1 MRRRLPRSLVTLALG
16 LLVAALGAEAQPT
29 GNTARI
35 GYLTPVVGR
44 NQIEEAFEQ
53 ALQEL
58 GWSRGRNLQI
68 ESRYSGGRQDT
79 IAPLVAE
86 LVGLRLDVIVAWSA
100 GFGLAAKHATSQI
113 PVVFLSMLADPV
125 DLGLVS
131 NVAHPGGNV
140 TGVGIDD
147 RGLDAKRLELLKAA
161 VPALRRVTLL
171 RSSEQTL
178 TSKRRGLLTAAAQE
192 LRLDVD
198 ETAVTTPAELEA
210 AIRQAKDRGAQA
222 LYVVPS
228 GFTFAFLQDIVAL
241 ALAQQ
246 LPSLHGYRE
255 SVLAGG
261 LLSYAP
267 SVTDVV
273 RRGAVYVDKI
283 LRGAKPGDLPIEQPP
298 KFEFVINLKTAQ
310 ALGLTIPTTLLFQAD
325 EIIR

>member
-1 MRRRLPRSLVTLALG
+1 MTRRLIRLLITLTLA
-16 LLVAALGAEAQPT
+16 LLVAALAAEAQPT
-29 GNTARI
+29 GKTARI

-79 IAPLVAE
+79 IAALVAE
-86 LVGLRLDVIVAWSA
+86 LVDLRLDVIVAWSA
-100 GFGLAAKHATSQI
+100 GFGLAAKQATRQI
-113 PVVFLSMLADPV
+113 PVVFCSMFADPV
-125 DLGLVS
+125 DFGIVS
-131 NVAHPGGNV
+131 NVARPGGNV

-147 RGLDAKRLELLKAA
+147 RGLDAKRLELLKEA

-192 LRLDVD
+192 LQLDVD

-228 GFTFAFLQDIVAL
+228 GFTFGSYTTSARS
-241 ALAQQ
+241 
-246 LPSLHGYRE
+246 PSRSSCHRSTGTERACWPAAC
-255 SVLAGG
+255 S
-261 LLSYAP
+261 P
-267 SVTDVV
+267 T
-273 RRGAVYVDKI
+273 RRV
-283 LRGAKPGDLPIEQPP
+283 
-298 KFEFVINLKTAQ
+298 
-310 ALGLTIPTTLLFQAD
+310 
-325 EIIR
+325 